1 MEIDKWKM
9 INSMISDAS
18 KKEGF
23 AMQRREIYGIYIW
36 LNLIMINFFQ
46 SKSVIENIYSLN
58 EEE

>member
-18 KKEGF
+18 KKVGF

-36 LNLIMINFFQ
+36 FNLIMINFFQ
-46 SKSVIENIYSLN
+46 SKSVIENIYNLN